1 MIEEIKEIRSYL
13 EKRLD
18 RIEAAMLL
26 GTKEIIGIEEAALL
40 TGYKVKGLYTLT
52 SENRIPHYKKNGKLY
67 FRKSELEA
75 WLTENKVLTDAK
87 IRSKAV
93 TYVVTGRMK

>member
-18 RIEAAMLL
+18 RIEAATLL

-40 TGYKVKGLYTLT
+40 TG
-52 SENRIPHYKKNGKLY
+52 
-67 FRKSELEA
+67 
-75 WLTENKVLTDAK
+75 
-87 IRSKAV
+87 
-93 TYVVTGRMK
+93 